1 MEGKKAAHP
10 KIKLLM
16 IFILGS
22 ISLAFLIILSLSTGT
37 GFNSMSL
44 TNTLGALS
52 HLLKNGLE
60 ASSTYE
66 LVILNLRMPR
76 TLAVIAVGVG
86 LAVAGSAMQALIR
99 NPLVDPYITGVSS
112 GAALGAT
119 LAMLAGITV
128 TEISSYSIPIMAFLG
143 AVGAFLF
150 TMLLAE
156 AAGGRPI
163 NYVLGGMIVGIALQ
177 AGTTL
182 LIYFNTDKLHGVLFW
197 LFGSFA
203 YVEWKST
210 LIIIIVVAVLVLI
223 MLLFAKEFNVILL
236 GDEQAKQLGMN
247 VRRFK
252 TTMFMIVSAMAAVC
266 VAFTGVIGFV
276 GLIVPHLVR
285 MVVGGD
291 HRLLLPASMMLGANV
306 LLVADIVCKT
316 AVAPSELPIGA
327 IISII
332 GAPFFGYLMVRMGKE
347 YVM

>member
-1 MEGKKAAHP
+1 LA
-10 KIKLLM
+10 L
-16 IFILGS
+16 ILGLGSLS
-22 ISLAFLIILSLSTGT
+22 IILLFILSLTMGAMDIS
-37 GFNSMSL
+37 FREAMSGL
-44 TNTLGALS
+44 WNLVQNGGEHENT
-52 HLLKNGLE
+52 K
-60 ASSTYE
+60 E
-66 LVILNLRMPR
+66 LVLWQLRIPR
-76 TLAVIAVGVG
+76 ALGVIAVGIG
-86 LAVAGSAMQALIR
+86 LSVAGAVMQALIR

-119 LAMLAGITV
+119 MAVLAGVTILGITA
-128 TEISSYSIPIMAFLG
+128 YALPIIAFIG
-143 AVGAFLF
+143 AVVAFMF
-150 TMLLAE
+150 TMALAE

-163 NYVLGGMIVGIALQ
+163 SYVLGGVIVSIALQ

-182 LIYFNTDKLHGVLFW
+182 LMYFNADRLHGVLFW

-203 YVEWKST
+203 YLNWNSVT
-210 LIIIIVVAVLVLI
+210 IIVLVVSVLSVV

-247 VRRFK
+247 VRSFK
-252 TTMFMIVSAMAAVC
+252 TSMFIMVSALAAVC

-285 MVVGGD
+285 MLIGGD
-291 HRLLLPASMMLGANV
+291 HRLLLPASMVVGANI

-316 AVAPSELPIGA
+316 VVAPSELPIGA

-332 GAPFFGYLMVRMGKE
+332 GAPFFGYLMIRMGKE

>member
-1 MEGKKAAHP
+1 MNGTRHDRAKF
-10 KIKLLM
+10 KLAL
-16 IFILGS
+16 ILGLGS
-22 ISLAFLIILSLSTGT
+22 ISLVLLFILSLTTGVMDISFGEAMT
-37 GFNSMSL
+37 GVWNL
-44 TNTLGALS
+44 LRNGGVHQNTQ
-52 HLLKNGLE
+52 
-60 ASSTYE
+60 E
-66 LVILNLRMPR
+66 LVLWQLRIPR
-76 TLAVIAVGVG
+76 ALGVIAVGVG
-86 LAVAGSAMQALIR
+86 LSVAGAVMQALIR

-112 GAALGAT
+112 GAALGVT
-119 LAMLAGITV
+119 LAVLGGV
-128 TEISSYSIPIMAFLG
+128 TFVGMTAYMAPLMAFIG
-143 AVGAFLF
+143 AIVAFLF

-156 AAGGRPI
+156 AAGGRSI
-163 NYVLGGMIVGIALQ
+163 SYVLGGVIVGIALQ
-177 AGTTL
+177 SGTTL
-182 LIYFNTDKLHGVLFW
+182 LMYYNTDRLHGVLFW

-203 YVEWKST
+203 YLDWDSV
-210 LIIIIVVAVLVLI
+210 LIIVIGVAVLSTI
-223 MLLFAKEFNVILL
+223 MLIYAKELNVVLL
-236 GDEQAKQLGMN
+236 GDEQAKQLGMD
-247 VRRFK
+247 VKRFK
-252 TTMFMIVSAMAAVC
+252 TFMFVLVSALTAVC